1 MKNSIA
7 SIQARLKTLAEQDKT
22 AYQIVLIRY
31 FTERLMYRIS
41 ASAYKK
47 HFCLKGGVLL
57 YAYERESS
65 RPTMDLDLLGLHI
78 SNEQEQM
85 KMVFQA
91 ICQMECPEDCVS
103 FLHETIITSEITKEG
118 RYSGV
123 RIKME
128 GRLGNIRQLLQIDV
142 GFGDIVTPAPV
153 EMAYPTLL
161 PLPEPKILAYSLE
174 TVIAEKFEAMI
185 SLAAQNSRMKDFY
198 DVYRLFENAEIDDAL
213 LTMAIQ
219 NTFRQRETPVEPNH
233 VVFSP
238 EFSENLKRQQDWGAF
253 LRKMGRFTEVEPLI
267 FEEVMLVIRSRLE
280 PIYAIICV
288 P

>member
-1 MKNSIA
+1 MKNAIP
-7 SIQARLKTLAEQDKT
+7 SIQARLKAIAEQEKT

-31 FTERLMYRIS
+31 FTERLMYRLS
-41 ASAYKK
+41 ASGYRK

-65 RPTMDLDLLGLHI
+65 RPTMDLDLLGLRI
-78 SNEQEQM
+78 SNDQEQM
-85 KMVFQA
+85 KAAFQA
-91 ICQMECPEDCVS
+91 ICQIECPEDGVS
-103 FLHETIITSEITKEG
+103 FLHEAITTSEIKKEG

-123 RIKME
+123 RVKID
-128 GRLGNIRQLLQIDV
+128 GRLGNIRQMSQIDI

-153 EMAYPTLL
+153 EMTYPTLL

-198 DVYRLFENAEIDDAL
+198 DVYRLLENSEINDAVL
-213 LTMAIQ
+213 KTAIQ
-219 NTFRQRETPVEPNH
+219 NTFKHRETPTGPNH

-238 EFSENLKRQQDWGAF
+238 AFSDSPKRQQEWAAF
-253 LRKMGRFTEVEPLI
+253 LRKMGRFTEVEPLV

-280 PIYAIICV
+280 PIYATL
-288 P
+288 